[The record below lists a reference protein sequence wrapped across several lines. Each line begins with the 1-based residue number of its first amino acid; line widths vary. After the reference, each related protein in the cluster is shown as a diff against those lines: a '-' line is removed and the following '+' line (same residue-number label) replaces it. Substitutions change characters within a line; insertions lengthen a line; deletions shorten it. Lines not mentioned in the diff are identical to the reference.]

1 MRANAGSGRLLDS
14 PRAAAGGIEGH
25 VADPASIATSRRRR
39 TAKTDMIDG
48 KTLLRA
54 LLAYQIP
61 WGTDTDQFRGQTEVV
76 IRSLWR

>member
-1 MRANAGSGRLLDS
+1 MRAVEASGFTACCSRKGLKATLS
-14 PRAAAGGIEGH
+14 IQPR
-25 VADPASIATSRRRR
+25 SRR

-61 WGTDTDQFRGQTEVV
+61 WGMDTDQFRGQTEVV